1 MGYVVKMPKLGLE
14 MEQGTLLEWYIEEGD
29 PVEEGE
35 VIAEIESEK
44 SIGEIEARE
53 DGVLRL
59 VDIDE
64 GETVPPGTPIGIVAG
79 ADEDITGF
87 EAEFSDDDT
96 TDSTDS
102 AEPEPESPEPTA
114 ETAATA
120 PESGSNASAQVKASP
135 RAERRAEELD
145 VTLSTVDGTGPQGA
159 ITEDDVEA
167 AAASGE
173 TDTDATPAPATEQV
187 KASPRAK
194 RRAEELEVDL
204 TTVDGSGP
212 GDAITEDD
220 VEAAAEE
227 TPTDAVEPT
236 VSEAGRA
243 SVDPG
248 RYRTATLVI
257 DGEAADT
264 LIETTELAA
273 EAFDVE
279 PSPLDVLLVVVS
291 ATLEDH
297 PAFNATFEDDTHHLQ
312 SRQDVALAADSDGE
326 LLTPVVEEV
335 EGRSFADLVET
346 RHVRTDEAV
355 ASGVS
360 GTRAT
365 FALALEGEFD
375 GDAESLVAS
384 PTVAG
389 LLADASRRRAV
400 PAENGVSLERCLSL
414 SLAYD
419 TRVLGDGDAEAFLE
433 TLLERIESAPELVL
447 RSYEGYQ

>member
-14 MEQGTLLEWYIEEGD
+14 MERGTLLEWYSEEGD

-35 VIAEIESEK
+35 VLAEIESEK

-53 DGVLRL
+53 GGVLRL

-87 EAEFSDDDT
+87 EAEFDQAAADPEESTEPVDEPAESDEPAVETGT
-96 TDSTDS
+96 TASDSST
-102 AEPEPESPEPTA
+102 ES
-114 ETAATA
+114 
-120 PESGSNASAQVKASP
+120 ASAQVRASP

-145 VTLSTVDGTGPQGA
+145 VTLTTVDGTGPQGA

-167 AAASGE
+167 AAASGKTE
-173 TDTDATPAPATEQV
+173 AEATPAPATAQV

-194 RRAEELEVDL
+194 RRAEELGVDL
-204 TTVDGSGP
+204 VGIDGSGP
-212 GDAITEDD
+212 GGAITEDD

-227 TPTDAVEPT
+227 TPADAVE
-236 VSEAGRA
+236 SAASDAERA
-243 SVDPG
+243 DVGMG
-248 RYRTATLVI
+248 RYRTATLVT
-257 DGEAADT
+257 DGEAADA

-273 EAFDVE
+273 EAFDIE
-279 PSPLDVLLVVVS
+279 ASPLDTLLVATS

-312 SRQDVALAADSDGE
+312 SGQDVALAAEADGE
-326 LLTPVVEEV
+326 LLTPVVEGV
-335 EGRSFADLVET
+335 EGRAFADLVET
-346 RHVRTDEAV
+346 RHVKTDEAV

-375 GDAESLVAS
+375 GDVESLVAP

-389 LLADASRRRAV
+389 LLADASRRRAT
-400 PAENGVSLERCLSL
+400 PAENGVTLERCLSL
-414 SLAYD
+414 S
-419 TRVLGDGDAEAFLE
+419 
-433 TLLERIESAPELVL
+433 
-447 RSYEGYQ
+447 